1 MKRPYDIQRLA
12 EKHGFQEDE
21 IEKVCRISD
30 ILEDISAIPFLIK
43 RLSIYGGT
51 ALNLIHFPS
60 IPRLSV
66 DIDFNYRHIDEG
78 KDWGDVRDQI
88 DAAFKQV
95 LRSQTYR
102 EEDIKIDPSY
112 PLSRFTVRY
121 INHLGDRDSFKIET
135 GYMRRMPILNTDARM
150 SFRHLGN
157 DTRHTVMTP
166 RTEEIYS
173 NKWITLLDRATPR
186 DLYDVHVISGAE
198 VNQTKLRKCGVLESL
213 MSLDRPLTDIDPGRV
228 IHGIGVDEALR
239 AVLRVHQPPDFE
251 ETKARATQYSEA
263 LIDSLTMNERRCI
276 ELFYSE
282 KRFEPNLLELEDMN
296 PGIRN
301 HPAIKW
307 ALKQLF

>member
-1 MKRPYDIQRLA
+1 MSGYDYRALRSKHPYDA
-12 EKHGFQEDE
+12 AHM
-21 IEKVCRISD
+21 EKVCRIGDVLARVSQ
-30 ILEDISAIPFLIK
+30 IPFLLD
-43 RLSIYGGT
+43 RLSLYGGT
-51 ALNLIHFPS
+51 ALNFIHFSQPQ
-60 IPRLSV
+60 RLSV
-66 DIDFNYRHIDEG
+66 DIDFNYRHQGEER
-78 KDWGDVRDQI
+78 DWGDIRGEIDDAYKQI
-88 DAAFKQV
+88 LYTQG
-95 LRSQTYR
+95 YR
-102 EEDIKIDPSY
+102 AEDIKIDASY
-112 PLSRFTVRY
+112 PLSRFT
-121 INHLGDRDSFKIET
+121 INYVNHQGINDSFKIET
-135 GYMRRMPILNTDARM
+135 GYMRRMPILDTDARM

-186 DLYDVHVISGAE
+186 DLYDVHVISEAE

-239 AVLRVHQPPDFE
+239 AVLRVHRPPDFE
-251 ETKARATQYSEA
+251 EIKARATQYSEA
-263 LIDSLTMNERRCI
+263 LIDSLTINERRCI